1 MLSHISS
8 NLWIV
13 TTFCILLS
21 SAFLIIYYKFTPY
34 RLLKS
39 VNFLDKDSIKLL
51 NISLAGKIGVGSISG
66 IALSIIVGGR
76 GTIFWI
82 WVSSFLLII
91 FTYLETKAGVI
102 FREKSNDNY
111 IGGPFIYIKKIMNN
125 KILSII
131 YIILTIFL
139 FLISFILIQSN
150 TIIVTIS
157 SSFQINK
164 YIVLFF
170 LILIVIISIN
180 KNIDRI
186 SNIVSFLVPL
196 MGVIYIIVGIIVI
209 LNNINILS
217 TIIMDIIKDAFSIKS
232 FVPVPFVVGLQRAIF
247 SNESGM
253 GSTSMVVALSK
264 NNDYKREY
272 FFQAVGLFYISLII
286 CSISALIILTC
297 NYEMLDIANINGI
310 ELINYAFNYHFPLF
324 GYFLSSI
331 IITLFAF
338 STIITSFYYGN
349 MAVEYLFHNKTNT
362 IIKIIVII
370 IIVLSTFIN
379 PINIWAVVDISTA
392 LITLINVYSLI
403 KIRRF
408 LKEGDNYDR

>member
-1 MLSHISS
+1 MLSYISS
-8 NLWIV
+8 NLWVIV
-13 TTFCILLS
+13 TLCALFS
-21 SAFLIIYYKFTPY
+21 SIFLMIYYRFTPF
-34 RLLKS
+34 RMLKS

-66 IALSIIVGGR
+66 IALSIIIGGK

-82 WVSSFLLII
+82 WVSSFFLIV

-102 FREKSNDNY
+102 FREKNDGNY

-150 TIIVTIS
+150 TIIVSIS
-157 SSFQINK
+157 SSYQINK
-164 YIVLFF
+164 FIVLLF
-170 LILIVIISIN
+170 LIITVLVSIN
-180 KNIDRI
+180 KNMDRI

-196 MGVIYIIVGIIVI
+196 MGVIYITVGIII
-209 LNNINILS
+209 IINNINVLS
-217 TIIMDIIKDAFSIKS
+217 TIFVDIIKDALRLKS
-232 FVPVPFVVGLQRAIF
+232 FFPVPFVVGLQRAIF

-253 GSTSMVVALSK
+253 GTTSMVVALSK
-264 NNDYKREY
+264 SNDYKKEY
-272 FFQAVGLFYISLII
+272 FFQVVGLFYISLII
-286 CSISALIILTC
+286 CTISALIILTC
-297 NYEMLDIANINGI
+297 NYEFFDTSNINGI
-310 ELINYAFNYHFPLF
+310 ELINYAFNYHFSSF
-324 GYFLSSI
+324 GYFLSSV

-349 MAVEYLFHNKTNT
+349 MVVEYLFHNKNNT
-362 IIKIIVII
+362 ITKIIVII
-370 IIVLSTFIN
+370 VIVLSMFIN
-379 PINIWAVVDISTA
+379 PINIWAVVDITTA

-403 KIRRF
+403 KIRKV
-408 LKEGDNYDR
+408 LSDGDCNDR